1 METNNML
8 KTFKNGPR
16 RLIAAS
22 VLAIATALSLPATS
36 VLAGECP
43 AGQVQAGAR
52 QAGADAP
59 KGVSDKVIGSI
70 DLAKKSPVFAGQL
83 FRMRRLVIEPGGIVP
98 WHSHAVR
105 PALIYIIEGAMTE
118 FRSSCKVPIVHEA
131 GDVTAEFEAGL
142 AHWWRN
148 DSGKRVVIISA
159 DVFPNDAKVDHP
171 M

>member
-1 METNNML
+1 METTDMI
-8 KTFKNGPR
+8 KNFRIVPR
-16 RLIAAS
+16 QLIAVSA
-22 VLAIATALSLPATS
+22 LAVAAMFSLPTTS

-43 AGQVQAGAR
+43 SDQVQANAR
-52 QAGADAP
+52 QGGETVP
-59 KGVSDKVIGSI
+59 KGVSDTVIASI

-98 WHSHAVR
+98 WHSHAAR

-118 FRSSCKVPIVHEA
+118 FRSSCKVPIVHKA
-131 GDVTAEFEAGL
+131 GDVTAEFGAGL

-148 DSGKRVVIISA
+148 DSGKQVVIISA
-159 DVFPNDAKVDHP
+159 DVFPNGNKDDHP